1 MGCGHSCA
9 RTVLP
14 AHLLKSKTCRT
25 AEGNAVLG
33 KSKRVRARRT
43 IDFKCNILSEL
54 MALESRGIPAA
65 ATLLVSMRPGL
76 SKQILSG
83 WKSTSSGLFSAQSLG
98 QGHLRN
104 LRNTSRAWY
113 SKEEDELYV
122 RFIFGREVKGFKLDD
137 TWLQDEMESILEESK
152 PDGWDNF
159 KCSPGW
165 LSGFKKRYRIQT
177 KCEPTRNT
185 YL

>member
-1 MGCGHSCA
+1 MQSSPSSSENHLIKCTFWTLEPFVVSVACCVASGDQVSCMGCGHSCT
-9 RTVLP
+9 RRELP
-14 AHLLKSKTCRT
+14 AHLLKRKTCRT

-83 WKSTSSGLFSAQSLG
+83 WKSTSAALFSAQSLG
-98 QGHLRN
+98 QGHSRILQ
-104 LRNTSRAWY
+104 NTSRIWY

-122 RFIFGREVKGFKLDD
+122 RFIFGREVKSFKLDD
-137 TWLQDEMESILEESK
+137 T
-152 PDGWDNF
+152 
-159 KCSPGW
+159 
-165 LSGFKKRYRIQT
+165 
-177 KCEPTRNT
+177 
-185 YL
+185 